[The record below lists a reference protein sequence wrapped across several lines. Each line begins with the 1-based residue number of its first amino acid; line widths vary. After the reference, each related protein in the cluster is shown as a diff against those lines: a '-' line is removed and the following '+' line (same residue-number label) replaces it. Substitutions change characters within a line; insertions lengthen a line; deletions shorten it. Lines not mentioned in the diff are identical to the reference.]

1 MPDTNLPA
9 GLSSFSLAET
19 GTAANTGENVKNAGM
34 AFGEL
39 VKQVGAAVASTQVRL
54 NEITRDTAKALAENT
69 IEVIAARQKI
79 YNDDGTLSGEN
90 AVSNLVMKMPL
101 ASYVDVVNHEVAQVH
116 LQGVFQSNG
125 FTHEASAGSTTS
137 WGSSAAQLHIGAPL
151 SSGPSTA
158 TALAR
163 GAAATSGGTSGP
175 RSGYEVTTETQAAYG
190 SRSQTS
196 FGQVR
201 MNAEIR
207 PRADIGVP
215 KPPQVI
221 RGPELTLI
229 PRPGGETKGSATV
242 GDREVE
248 VTVGR
253 WVLLQVN
260 YRRRPSID
268 PADTEAGKGIA
279 GKSFAIEAPGLAW
292 AACTSAGVVPTV
304 TASSTAADRAAAEAL
319 LEEVRETDE
328 DGNLFIRVYRDLTRD
343 TPDAAPAHFVVTA
356 RIGMIHTS
364 TVVSL

>member
-1 MPDTNLPA
+1 MPDINLPA
-9 GLSSFSLAET
+9 GFSSFSLAEN
-19 GTAANTGENVKNAGM
+19 GTAAQTGENVKNAGM

-39 VKQVGAAVASTQVRL
+39 VKQVGAAVATTQVRL
-54 NEITRDTAKALAENT
+54 NEITRDTARALAENT
-69 IEVIAARQKI
+69 IEVIAARQKV
-79 YNDDGTLSGEN
+79 YSDDGTLSGEN
-90 AVSNLVMKMPL
+90 AVSNLVMRMPL

-125 FTHEASAGSTTS
+125 FTHDSTSSSTTS

-163 GAAATSGGTSGP
+163 GAAATEGLTSGA
-175 RSGYEVTTETQAAYG
+175 RSGYQVTNETESGYS
-190 SRSQTS
+190 SRSQSS

-229 PRPGGETKGSATV
+229 PGPGGETRESATV
-242 GDREVE
+242 GDEEVE

-253 WVLLQVN
+253 WALLQVN
-260 YRRRPSID
+260 YRRRPSLD
-268 PADTEAGKGIA
+268 PEDTAAGQGIPN
-279 GKSFAIEAPGLAW
+279 KSFAIEAPGLSW
-292 AACTSAGVVPTV
+292 AACTRAGVVPAA
-304 TASSTAADRAAAEAL
+304 TASSTPAERAAAEAL

-328 DGNLFIRVYRDLTRD
+328 NGDLYIRLYRDLTRD
-343 TPDAAPAHFVVTA
+343 TPDAAAAHFIVTA

>member
-1 MPDTNLPA
+1 MPDMNLPA

-19 GTAANTGENVKNAGM
+19 GTAANTGDNVKNAGM

-39 VKQVGAAVASTQVRL
+39 VKQVGAAVATTQLRL
-54 NEITRDTAKALAENT
+54 NEITRDTAKALAENH

-90 AVSNLVMKMPL
+90 AVSDLVMKMPL

-125 FTHEASAGSTTS
+125 FTHKGQSSSSTS

-163 GAAATSGGTSGP
+163 GAAATENGTSGP
-175 RSGYEVTTETQAAYG
+175 RSGYQVTNETQSAYG
-190 SRSQTS
+190 YRQQSS

-207 PRADIGVP
+207 PRTDIGVP

-229 PRPGGETKGSATV
+229 PGPGGDTKGTATV
-242 GDREVE
+242 GGEEVE

-253 WVLLQVN
+253 WALLQIN

-268 PADTEAGKGIA
+268 ATDTEAGKGIE
-279 GKSFAIEAPGLAW
+279 GKSFAIEAPGLSW
-292 AACTSAGVVPTV
+292 AACTRLGVVPSV
-304 TASSTAADRAAAEAL
+304 NEDSTAAQREAAEAL
-319 LEEVRETDE
+319 LAQVRETDE
-328 DGNLFIRVYRDLTRD
+328 NGDLFIRVYRDLTRD
-343 TPDAAPAHFVVTA
+343 TPDAPAAHFVVTA